1 VEEPDR
7 GRGLVDGA
15 GSRSF
20 FRASTRFLWLGVTSA
35 ERCSSSGSFL
45 VGEEETAVLTECTD
59 DASLDGG
66 EDMPPRSTG
75 ELVSVVVTPLLAR
88 SDTGELESAGWEES
102 VSVSIRREFL
112 ISALVRPSICLSWP
126 PKTTSLKYERE
137 FVVKD
142 TFTGRASPNGADPRS
157 PVFHSWNSEA
167 LLLLQVPI
175 KD

>member
-7 GRGLVDGA
+7 GRGLLDGA

-35 ERCSSSGSFL
+35 ERCSSGGSFL
-45 VGEEETAVLTECTD
+45 VGEEEMSVLTECTD
-59 DASLDGG
+59 DASLDCG
-66 EDMPPRSTG
+66 EDSPPRSTG
-75 ELVSVVVTPLLAR
+75 ELAAVVVTPLLGG
-88 SDTGELESAGWEES
+88 SDTGELESAGWEGS

-112 ISALVRPSICLSWP
+112 ISALVRPCICLSWP
-126 PKTTSLKYERE
+126 PKMTSLKYERE

-142 TFTGRASPNGADPRS
+142 TVTGRASPNGADPRR

-167 LLLLQVPI
+167 LPLLPI